1 MALHLPVTESMKPK
15 LTSYWNQRWE
25 GNVTVARSLRV
36 TWVGIHNK
44 MTSYT
49 FLLSKTSKVCD
60 LAYHLTEAV
69 TGHAGRGKIRIF
81 MILRDGLLQREFADN
96 DIIGTIPDPVEL
108 YAEVCH
114 VFT

>member
-1 MALHLPVTESMKPK
+1 MALRLPVIESMKPK
-15 LTSYWNQRWE
+15 LTPYWNQR
-25 GNVTVARSLRV
+25 GVARSLKV

-44 MTSYT
+44 STSYT
-49 FLLSKTSKVCD
+49 FLLSETSKISD
-60 LAYHLTEAV
+60 LAYHLSEAV
-69 TGHAGRGKIRIF
+69 TSEHAGRGKIRIF